1 MVSPEAQYSL
11 GMMYFGGKGVPEDF
25 FEAAKLWRLAAGQG
39 HAEAQWRLGT
49 MYDNGKGFPESAIEA
64 GKWYHLAAEQ
74 GHAEAQFSLGTMY
87 FDGSGILESAA
98 EAEKWFLLAAEQGHT
113 EAQARLNEM
122 YAPGEDIEKDHVDP
136 KPIEGGGSG
145 LQSKSP
151 DTHDSKAVD
160 DDLKI
165 HLKELKTLHEEGM
178 IDDDEYKSLK
188 GRALGL

>member
-1 MVSPEAQYSL
+1 MQFMTRWARKVL
-11 GMMYFGGKGVPEDF
+11 KVPNISS
-25 FEAAKLWRLAAGQG
+25 AWRLLPIRAMLRPSSAYFDGSG
-39 HAEAQWRLGT
+39 I
-49 MYDNGKGFPESAIEA
+49 PESAVEA
-64 GKWYHLAAEQ
+64 EKWLLLAVEQ
-74 GHAEAQFSLGTMY
+74 GHAEAQV
-87 FDGSGILESAA
+87 
-98 EAEKWFLLAAEQGHT
+98 
-113 EAQARLNEM
+113 RLNEM
-122 YAPGEDIEKDHVDP
+122 YAPGEDIEKDYPDP

-165 HLKELKTLHEEGM
+165 HLKELKTLHEEGI